1 MVSGFTALS
10 LIQTCS
16 VLWGICLAV
25 MLDWLAI
32 VSKRRCSLFSE
43 VIHFSHPSFCTCG
56 NLPEVDTLSV
66 LFCLFHW
73 DETQERDFVDQGLL
87 TYIRTRVGWIT
98 CWKRQ
103 KCPLGHSWDFW
114 APDSTLL
121 WAPDFKLRLKAMWY
135 SLLKLNLKAQ
145 YSLVQLP
152 NCSKA
157 VILLTKHRVCAVCF
171 RRASH
176 DSVSQNVSVYSKCCS
191 TQTPSVH
198 MS

>member
-25 MLDWLAI
+25 MLDWLAL

-56 NLPEVDTLSV
+56 ILPEVDTLSV

-98 CWKRQ
+98 CWKQQ
-103 KCPLGHSWDFW
+103 KCPWGHSWDFW
-114 APDSTLL
+114 APDYMIQ
-121 WAPDFKLRLKAMWY
+121 PIEIK
-135 SLLKLNLKAQ
+135 LKAQ

-152 NCSKA
+152 NHAKA
-157 VILLTKHRVCAVCF
+157 VILLTKHTVCVVCF
-171 RRASH
+171 RNVRYCVYLHTSSSWFIVF
-176 DSVSQNVSVYSKCCS
+176 SVSECLGL
-191 TQTPSVH
+191 
-198 MS
+198 